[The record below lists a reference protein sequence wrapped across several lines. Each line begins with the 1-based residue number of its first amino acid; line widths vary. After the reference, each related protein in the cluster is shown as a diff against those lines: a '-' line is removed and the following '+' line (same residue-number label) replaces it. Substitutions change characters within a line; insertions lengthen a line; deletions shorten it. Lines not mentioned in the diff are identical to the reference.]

1 MESLQSKFKIP
12 LFLRKEDGDLLKI
25 ENSLVKTMS
34 ELRDKELRSINLS
47 EEFSIRLKN
56 QLKAIRPEPEKGWEK
71 IRENI
76 LANRGLQ
83 FSFSVVLI
91 IAIVFVTYNRI
102 QNPDVPNLSER
113 SGTIF
118 EQSSTGDFQ
127 DIPSSG
133 KFRSESDKVLLRQIP
148 STAEARKTIDS
159 LRKYFSERG
168 DLGIV
173 EELDRILE
181 QTQGNN
187 P

>member
-1 MESLQSKFKIP
+1 MKSLQSKFKVP

-34 ELRDKELRSINLS
+34 ELRNKELRSISLS

-56 QLKAIRPEPEKGWEK
+56 QLKVIQPEPENGWGR
-71 IRENI
+71 IRENV

-83 FSFSVVLI
+83 LSFSAILAL
-91 IAIVFVTYNRI
+91 AIVFVSYNRF
-102 QNPDVPNLSER
+102 QGPGEPVLTER
-113 SGTIF
+113 SGTVF
-118 EQSSTGDFQ
+118 GQAEAGSFQ

-133 KFRSESDKVLLRQIP
+133 KFQSELDKTLLKQIP
-148 STAEARKTIDS
+148 NTTEARKTIDS
-159 LRKYFSERG
+159 LRKYFSEKG
-168 DLGIV
+168 DLRMA

>member
-1 MESLQSKFKIP
+1 MERVQSKFKIP
-12 LFLRKEDGDLLKI
+12 LFLRKEDGDLLRI

-47 EEFSIRLKN
+47 EGFSIRLKN
-56 QLKAIRPEPEKGWEK
+56 QLKTIRPEPEKRWE
-71 IRENI
+71 RI

-83 FSFSVVLI
+83 FSFSVVLVTT
-91 IAIVFVTYNRI
+91 IVFVTYNRI
-102 QNPDVPNLSER
+102 QSSDIPNLSEK
-113 SGTIF
+113 SGTLF
-118 EQSSTGDFQ
+118 GQSSTVDFQ

-133 KFRSESDKVLLRQIP
+133 KFRTESDKILLRQIP